1 MTRRCLTPRISL
13 GLLFAAVTIVSLA
26 SGPVAG
32 QSQPATTGDWT
43 PSRTPWDHPD
53 LQGIWA
59 NDTSTPLER
68 PHAFGGKEFLTE
80 EERAAYT
87 AQRQGLRENAD
98 RRDSSPGSVTD
109 VGRAYGA
116 LWRPVPGDAIART
129 SLVVDPPDGRV
140 PALTPQARERYTAW
154 AEAKGLFGSA
164 ANPEGSLWNGGR
176 TDSAPEDG
184 TEGGV
189 DGRGSRAD
197 NPEDRRLSERCIIWS
212 PLPRL
217 PGGYN
222 NHYRIVQTPEHVV
235 IELEMM
241 HDARVIPLDGG
252 PHAPAPIR
260 RWLGDPRGHWEGD
273 TLVVDTTNF
282 TDKAPFKGSFEGLHL
297 VERFTRVDA
306 NTINYEVTVDDPATW
321 TKPWTAAFP
330 LRNLQALM
338 GGVDQQQVPQMF
350 EYACHEG
357 NYGLAGQLSGAR
369 ATEAAI
375 SGASKTGSR

>member
-1 MTRRCLTPRISL
+1 MTRRCHTVVGSL
-13 GLLFAAVTIVSLA
+13 VMLFVGAVIVSLA
-26 SGPVAG
+26 WAPVAG
-32 QSQPATTGDWT
+32 QNKRVEVEDWT

-68 PHAFGGKEFLTE
+68 PSVFAGKEFLMD

-87 AQRQGLRENAD
+87 AQRQRSRENAD
-98 RRDSSPGSVTD
+98 RRDAAPGTVTD

-129 SLVVDPPDGRV
+129 SLIVDPLDGRV
-140 PALTPQARERYTAW
+140 PALTTQARERYAAW
-154 AEAKGLFGSA
+154 AEARGLFASA

-241 HDARVIPLDGG
+241 HDVRIIPLNGG
-252 PHAPAPIR
+252 PHLPTPIR

-297 VERFTRVDA
+297 TERFTRVDA

-321 TKPWTAAFP
+321 TKAWTAAFP
-330 LRNLQALM
+330 LRNLQTLV

-369 ATEAAI
+369 ATEDAAA
-375 SGASKTGSR
+375 STGAR

>member
-1 MTRRCLTPRISL
+1 MSHRFLARLLIVIVVVCLAP
-13 GLLFAAVTIVSLA
+13 FA
-26 SGPVAG
+26 VAG
-32 QSQPATTGDWT
+32 QVA
-43 PSRTPWDHPD
+43 PSGANSFQTPWGDPD

-68 PHAFGGKEFLTE
+68 PRALAGKEVLTD
-80 EERAAYT
+80 EERAEFT
-87 AQRQGLRENAD
+87 DERQRSRANWD
-98 RRDSSPGSVTD
+98 RRNYTPGSVTD
-109 VGRAYGA
+109 VGRAYNA
-116 LWRPVPGDAIART
+116 FWFPVPGQAIART
-129 SLVVDPPDGRV
+129 SLIVDPPDGRV
-140 PALTPQARERYTAW
+140 PPLTPQARESYAAW
-154 AEAKGLFGSA
+154 AETKGLFGSA

-197 NPEDRRLSERCIIWS
+197 HPEDRRLSERCIIWT
-212 PLPRL
+212 PLPRF

-222 NHYRIVQTPEHVV
+222 NHFRIVQTPDHVV

-241 HDARVIPLDGG
+241 HDARIIPLDGG
-252 PHAPAPIR
+252 PHLPASIR

-282 TDKAPFKGSFEGLHL
+282 TDKAPFRGSFEGLHL

-306 NTINYEVTVDDPATW
+306 NTLNYEVTVEDPATW
-321 TKPWTAAFP
+321 TQPWTAAFP
-330 LRNLQALM
+330 LRNLQTLM

-357 NYGLAGQLSGAR
+357 NYGLTGQLTGAR
-369 ATEAAI
+369 AVERAGNAE
-375 SGASKTGSR
+375 SR

>member
-1 MTRRCLTPRISL
+1 MPYLPLAS
-13 GLLFAAVTIVSLA
+13 VSLLVIMSVVGLVA
-26 SGPVAG
+26 PPEVAG
-32 QSQPATTGDWT
+32 QVA
-43 PSRTPWDHPD
+43 PSSANSFRTPWGDPD

-68 PHAFGGKEFLTE
+68 PSAFAEQEVLTD
-80 EERAAYT
+80 EERAAFT
-87 AQRQGLRENAD
+87 VQRQRQSFGANAD
-98 RRDSSPGSVTD
+98 RRDAAPGTVTD
-109 VGRAYGA
+109 VGRAYNSF
-116 LWRPVPGDAIART
+116 WFPVAGQAIART
-129 SLVVDPPDGRV
+129 SLIVDPPDGRV
-140 PALTPQARERYTAW
+140 PPQTPQARERYAAW
-154 AEAKGLFGSA
+154 AEARGLFGSA
-164 ANPEGSLWNGGR
+164 ANPEGSLWNGGW

-197 NPEDRRLSERCIIWS
+197 HPEDRRLSERCIIWT

-222 NHYRIVQTPEHVV
+222 NHYRIVQSPEHVV
-235 IELEMM
+235 IEMEMM
-241 HDARVIPLDGG
+241 HDARIIPLDGR
-252 PHAPAPIR
+252 PHLPTTIR

-306 NTINYEVTVDDPATW
+306 NTINYEVTVEDPATW

-330 LRNLQALM
+330 LRDLRTLV
-338 GGVDQQQVPQMF
+338 GGVDQQQVPEMF

-357 NYGLAGQLSGAR
+357 NYGLTGQLSGAR
-369 ATEAAI
+369 AVEAA
-375 SGASKTGSR
+375 GDTQSR

>member
-1 MTRRCLTPRISL
+1 MTRRCLTPQ
-13 GLLFAAVTIVSLA
+13 GKLLAAVTIVLLA
-26 SGPVAG
+26 SGPAAG
-32 QSQPATTGDWT
+32 QSQKAEAGDWT
-43 PSRTPWDHPD
+43 PARTAWDHPD

-68 PHAFGGKEFLTE
+68 PSAFAGKEVLTE

-87 AQRQGLRENAD
+87 AQRQGLRQNAD
-98 RRDSSPGSVTD
+98 RRDAAPGTVTD

-129 SLVVDPPDGRV
+129 SLIVDPPDGRV
-140 PALTPQARERYTAW
+140 PPLTPQARARYAAW
-154 AEAKGLFGSA
+154 AEAKGLFNSA

-222 NHYRIVQTPEHVV
+222 NHYRIVQTPEYVV
-235 IELEMM
+235 VELEMM

-252 PHAPAPIR
+252 PHLPTQIR
-260 RWLGDPRGHWEGD
+260 RWLGDSRGHWEGD

-282 TDKAPFKGSFEGLHL
+282 TDKAPFKGSFEDLHL
-297 VERFTRVDA
+297 VERFTRVDE
-306 NTINYEVTVDDPATW
+306 NTINYEVTVDDPTTW

-330 LRNLQALM
+330 LRNLRALV
-338 GGVDQQQVPQMF
+338 GGVDQQQVPEMF

-369 ATEAAI
+369 ATELTDA
-375 SGASKTGSR
+375 GANTGSR

>member
-1 MTRRCLTPRISL
+1 MEVPMRHVFPALVSL
-13 GLLFAAVTIVSLA
+13 GAMLFMAISMTAQPTAQESAGV
-26 SGPVAG
+26 GPF
-32 QSQPATTGDWT
+32 Q
-43 PSRTPWDHPD
+43 TPWGDPD

-68 PHAFGGKEFLTE
+68 PSAFAGQAVLTD
-80 EERAAYT
+80 EERAVFT
-87 AQRQGLRENAD
+87 EQRQRQSFGANAD
-98 RRDSSPGSVTD
+98 RRDAAPETVTD
-109 VGRAYGA
+109 VNRAYNSF
-116 LWRPVPGDAIART
+116 WFPVAGQAIART
-129 SLVVDPPDGRV
+129 SLIVDPPDGRV
-140 PALTPQARERYTAW
+140 PPLTPQARARYSAW

-197 NPEDRRLSERCIIWS
+197 HPEDRRLSERCIIWT

-222 NHYRIVQTPEHVV
+222 NHFRIVQTPEHVA

-241 HDARVIPLDGG
+241 HDARIIPLDGR
-252 PHAPAPIR
+252 PHPPASIQ

-297 VERFTRVDA
+297 IERFTRVDA
-306 NTINYEVTVDDPATW
+306 NTINYEVTIEDPTTW

-330 LRNLQALM
+330 LRDLRTLV
-338 GGVDQQQVPQMF
+338 GGIDQQQVPEMF

-357 NYGLAGQLSGAR
+357 NYGLTGQLSGAR
-369 ATEAAI
+369 AIERAAT
-375 SGASKTGSR
+375 AVSR

>member
-1 MTRRCLTPRISL
+1 MPYLSYASVSFLMIMSVV
-13 GLLFAAVTIVSLA
+13 GLVAPPA
-26 SGPVAG
+26 VAG
-32 QSQPATTGDWT
+32 QGAQTDANSFQ
-43 PSRTPWDHPD
+43 TPWGHPD

-68 PHAFGGKEFLTE
+68 PSAFAGQEVLTD
-80 EERAAYT
+80 EERAVFT
-87 AQRQGLRENAD
+87 EQRQRQSFGANAD
-98 RRDSSPGSVTD
+98 RRDAAPGTVTD
-109 VGRAYGA
+109 VGRAYNSF
-116 LWRPVPGDAIART
+116 WFPVAGQAIART
-129 SLVVDPPDGRV
+129 SLIVDPPDGRV
-140 PALTPQARERYTAW
+140 PPLTPQARERYTAW

-197 NPEDRRLSERCIIWS
+197 HPEDRRLSERCIIWT

-222 NHYRIVQTPEHVV
+222 NHFRIVQTPEHVA

-241 HDARVIPLDGG
+241 HDARIIPLDGG
-252 PHAPAPIR
+252 PHAPASIR

-297 VERFTRVDA
+297 VERFTRVNA
-306 NTINYEVTVDDPATW
+306 NTINYEVTVEDPATW

-330 LRNLQALM
+330 LRDLRTLV
-338 GGVDQQQVPQMF
+338 GGIDQQQVPEMF

-357 NYGLAGQLSGAR
+357 NYGLTGQLSGAR
-369 ATEAAI
+369 AIERAEGTQ
-375 SGASKTGSR
+375 SR